1 MIGLFLGII
10 PTFILIC
17 AMLKFGETLIN
28 KKLKLNLKMVLTIII
43 YTIIYT
49 VTFNYLPQE
58 LTSIIS
64 ILCLIVAFKV
74 IFKLPLEKLI
84 YYVLIV
90 WLFGIFFDV
99 LLMIVLSCLS
109 ILDFDK
115 NFLFGIKS
123 IATLIMALM
132 YFFVTKNK
140 FVVRKIN
147 SIYKKTLKINYPI
160 IKIIFTFIMIFTVD
174 AICVNFMEFQY
185 IPILLLI
192 SLIVFI
198 TTSVNIIVQNYQIL
212 SLKETNSILSRSISF
227 YIEKINEYRIL
238 KHNIKNKLLG
248 LKSITELNVHPY
260 INAMIEE
267 YNEKT
272 TNFKEIMNVP
282 NELNYLILQ
291 KINEYDCN
299 SLQIQ
304 VDNKLKKDILNIL
317 SPRNYNLL
325 CEALGITLDN
335 ALDAA
340 IKSKEK
346 NLYLSF
352 LETQNNIK
360 IVIANSF
367 LGTIDIDKVGTI
379 NYTSKQN
386 GHGLGLVSLFLKNNL
401 IIKNKIKGN
410 LFITQMLI
418 SKLKK

>member
-147 SIYKKTLKINYPI
+147 SIYKKTLKI
-160 IKIIFTFIMIFTVD
+160 
-174 AICVNFMEFQY
+174 
-185 IPILLLI
+185 
-192 SLIVFI
+192 
-198 TTSVNIIVQNYQIL
+198 
-212 SLKETNSILSRSISF
+212 
-227 YIEKINEYRIL
+227 
-238 KHNIKNKLLG
+238 
-248 LKSITELNVHPY
+248 
-260 INAMIEE
+260 
-267 YNEKT
+267 
-272 TNFKEIMNVP
+272 
-282 NELNYLILQ
+282 
-291 KINEYDCN
+291 
-299 SLQIQ
+299 
-304 VDNKLKKDILNIL
+304 
-317 SPRNYNLL
+317 
-325 CEALGITLDN
+325 
-335 ALDAA
+335 
-340 IKSKEK
+340 
-346 NLYLSF
+346 
-352 LETQNNIK
+352 
-360 IVIANSF
+360 
-367 LGTIDIDKVGTI
+367 
-379 NYTSKQN
+379 
-386 GHGLGLVSLFLKNNL
+386 
-401 IIKNKIKGN
+401 
-410 LFITQMLI
+410 
-418 SKLKK
+418 